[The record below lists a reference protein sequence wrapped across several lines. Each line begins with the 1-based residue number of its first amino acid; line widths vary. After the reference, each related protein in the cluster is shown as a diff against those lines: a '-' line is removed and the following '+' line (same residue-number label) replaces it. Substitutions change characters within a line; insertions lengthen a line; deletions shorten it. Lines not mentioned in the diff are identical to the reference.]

1 MWEIDNF
8 SQLTGVLYSAAVG
21 AIYSFVYDIFRAARK
36 TLRHSAAL
44 VFFEDIVFSFICAV
58 SCFCF
63 LLAISGGE
71 MRGYVFFGIL
81 CGFTLFRVTASRFS
95 LFIFQKLFCL
105 LHFLTLKNRLF
116 LSKVFM
122 LNERLFCFLSK
133 KMKKITDFKPRFK
146 KNA

>member
-1 MWEIDNF
+1 
-8 SQLTGVLYSAAVG
+8 
-21 AIYSFVYDIFRAARK
+21 
-36 TLRHSAAL
+36 
-44 VFFEDIVFSFICAV
+44 
-58 SCFCF
+58 
-63 LLAISGGE
+63 

-95 LFIFQKLFCL
+95 LFIFKKLFCL